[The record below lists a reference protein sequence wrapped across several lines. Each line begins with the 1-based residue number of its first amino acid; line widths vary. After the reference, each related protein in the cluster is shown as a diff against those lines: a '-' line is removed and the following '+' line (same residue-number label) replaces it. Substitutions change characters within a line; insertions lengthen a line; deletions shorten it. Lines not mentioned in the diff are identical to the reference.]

1 MGVMG
6 EIMGII
12 LLCVGMYCIGFFC
25 GYAQWKQY
33 ELERKKKVDM
43 LIAADILKKGARK
56 GG

>member
-6 EIMGII
+6 EIMGIV
-12 LLCVGMYCIGFFC
+12 LLCIGMYCIGFFC

-43 LIAADILKKGARK
+43 LIAADILKKGVRK

>member
-6 EIMGII
+6 EIMGIV
-12 LLCVGMYCIGFFC
+12 LLCIGMYCVGFFC

-43 LIAADILKKGARK
+43 MLVAHILEKGESED
-56 GG
+56 G